1 MSHRVE
7 MKSVSLRFVLLVAV
21 ASALAGCDPASNF
34 AHEAGVS
41 AAPASARGE
50 RVQPNGGRAGDAFG
64 VASSGLASSPG
75 LSCPC
80 FSRASLSNDDKVLT
94 AASGAASDYYLFFD
108 VFNYY
113 GLDARRTEARALVS
127 TSAGLLEEVA
137 AVYITYGSG
146 PDDLHLICHRQEVV
160 QDPVSGEP
168 SYRYETLA
176 PSVEQAESC
185 RQAIVASVG
194 DQEDCQG
201 AACGIPYVKE
211 QLSPDYPP
219 YHDGFYRTPDALLDA
234 MQRKVEEVG
243 RMLQIPA

>member
-1 MSHRVE
+1 MSYRVE
-7 MKSVSLRFVLLVAV
+7 MKSASLRFVLLVAV
-21 ASALAGCDPASNF
+21 ATALAGCDPASTF

-50 RVQPNGGRAGDAFG
+50 RVQPTGGRAGDAFG
-64 VASSGLASSPG
+64 LASSPG
-75 LSCPC
+75 RSCPC

-94 AASGAASDYYLFFD
+94 TASSAASDYYLFFD

-146 PDDLHLICHRQEVV
+146 PDELHLICHRQEVV
-160 QDPVSGEP
+160 QDPISGEP

-243 RMLQIPA
+243 RMLQEPA

>member
-1 MSHRVE
+1 MPNRIE
-7 MKSVSLRFVLLVAV
+7 MKPGTLQL
-21 ASALAGCDPASNF
+21 ALFIVITLAFAACDPASEF
-34 AHEAGVS
+34 AHEEIGSAS

-50 RVQPNGGRAGDAFG
+50 RAQPDGVRTGEAF
-64 VASSGLASSPG
+64 GLASSPG
-75 LSCPC
+75 ASCPC
-80 FSRASLSNDDKVLT
+80 FSRASLSNDDRILT
-94 AASGAASDYYLFFD
+94 AESNAASDYYLFFD

-127 TSAGLLEEVA
+127 TPAGLMEEVA
-137 AVYITYGSG
+137 AVYITSGSG
-146 PDDLHLICHRQEVV
+146 PDDLHLICHRQEVM
-160 QDPVSGEP
+160 QHPVSGEP

-194 DQEDCQG
+194 DQESCQG
-201 AACGIPYVKE
+201 AACDIPYSKE

-219 YHDGFYRTPDALLDA
+219 YHDDFYRTPEALLDA

-243 RMLQIPA
+243 RMLQVPA